1 MHSVFFLEGRTALVT
16 GGSQGIGRATVEIL
30 AGCGA
35 DVVINYFDSD
45 AKEAGK
51 AADRVREL
59 GRKVWVIKADV
70 SDEGQVKRM
79 FSDLRSQC
87 EKLDIVVN
95 NAGTAQALDIFNLP
109 SADWRRLLDINLTGC
124 FLVSQQAMF
133 LMREQGTGGR
143 IVNMS
148 SMVAHQ
154 GALYGQIHYAAS
166 KSGLLGFTK
175 TLARTGAPLGI
186 TVNAVAPGIVETPLL
201 FKTHGEEGV
210 RKLAAT
216 VPLGLGKPEDI
227 GWAVA
232 FLCSGAAR
240 YITGATLDVNGG
252 MYFR

>member
-1 MHSVFFLEGRTALVT
+1 LEGRAALVT
-16 GGSQGIGRATVEIL
+16 GASQGIGRATAEAL
-30 AGCGA
+30 AACGA
-35 DVVINYFDSD
+35 DVVINHFDPD
-45 AKEAGK
+45 AEEAEK
-51 AADRVREL
+51 AADRVRKL
-59 GRKVWVIKADV
+59 GRRAWVVKSDV
-70 SDEGQVKRM
+70 SDEEQVKRM
-79 FSDLRSQC
+79 FSDFRAQC
-87 EKLDIVVN
+87 GKLDIVVN
-95 NAGTAQALDIFNLP
+95 NAGTAQPRDIFDL
-109 SADWRRLLDINLTGC
+109 SLADWRRLLDINLTGC
-124 FLVSQQAMF
+124 FLVSQQAML

-154 GALYGQIHYAAS
+154 GALYGSVHYAAS

-216 VPLGLGKPEDI
+216 VPLGLGKPEDV

-232 FLCSGAAR
+232 FLCSDAAR

-252 MYFR
+252 IYFR